1 MKDIL
6 ATASPFALS
15 PDPTFLFASEQSK
28 EALES
33 ITEAIE
39 QRKGFVVLTGEVGT
53 GKTLILRCLV
63 EAWERRQL
71 PFAYFIG
78 PRLSTIDFLSYVAF
92 ELGIN
97 ATEGTA
103 GEPSKGTLLR
113 GLYAF
118 LLEQFQKGSTT
129 VLIIDEAHLMPR
141 SVLEEIR
148 VLANFET
155 AQQKLIQIVLAGQPE
170 LDKKLDSTELR
181 SLKQRI
187 SVRCQLQPLRETDV
201 RRYIEQRLEIA
212 GAGERATTIFPPE
225 TVKAIHRYSSG
236 YSAAGE

>member
-1 MKDIL
+1 M
-6 ATASPFALS
+6 P
-15 PDPTFLFASEQSK
+15 
-28 EALES
+28 
-33 ITEAIE
+33 
-39 QRKGFVVLTGEVGT
+39 RK
-53 GKTLILRCLV
+53 
-63 EAWERRQL
+63 A
-71 PFAYFIG
+71 
-78 PRLSTIDFLSYVAF
+78 
-92 ELGIN
+92 
-97 ATEGTA
+97 TA

-155 AQQKLIQIVLAGQPE
+155 AQQKLIQIVLSGQPE

-212 GAGERATTIFPPE
+212 GGGERATTIFPPE
-225 TVKAIHRYSSG
+225 TVKAIHRYSWGIPRLVNNFCDQAMIVTCGRSWKQYRARWSILLPRISG
-236 YSAAGE
+236 WDRPCAETAGKAYHRPR